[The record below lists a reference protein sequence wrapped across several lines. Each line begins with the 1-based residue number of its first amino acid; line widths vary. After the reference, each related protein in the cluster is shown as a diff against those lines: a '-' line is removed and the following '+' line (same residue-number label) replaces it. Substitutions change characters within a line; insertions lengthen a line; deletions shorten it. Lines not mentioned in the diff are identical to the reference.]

1 MLKCYSTS
9 WYKEDITSREGCG
22 MQYGKRDIGR
32 QFRLTVGGE
41 RKGMR
46 GADDRKESD
55 CERGEGKDGNTQHQ
69 MKTGIMGRIR

>member
-1 MLKCYSTS
+1 
-9 WYKEDITSREGCG
+9 